1 MGYSDKVLPCTINNY
16 QYDEYFSML
25 HIFIDVHNICI
36 SLLYCFTIS
45 PNLHIILL
53 LIIQVKYLNW
63 FISTKKRGDIHR
75 ILRRII
81 LVLLRPPFS
90 FLEFL
95 RLTQGH
101 LPGKTCPPGLFLE
114 ALSPYG
120 YFKRYVGVP
129 YDYFGR
135 IEISY

>member
-1 MGYSDKVLPCTINNY
+1 MVFPCPVKNCRY
-16 QYDEYFSML
+16 GEYFSML
-25 HIFIDVHNICI
+25 HIFINVRHICI

-95 RLTQGH
+95 GLNQGL
-101 LPGKTCPPGLFLE
+101 LPGKTCLPVLFLE
-114 ALSPYG
+114 VLWYQF
-120 YFKRYVGVP
+120 YEHK
-129 YDYFGR
+129 
-135 IEISY
+135 